1 MRVVYMGTPEFA
13 VPALEALL
21 ASEYEVVLVV
31 TQPDRRGNRGKM
43 TYSPVKETALAQDI
57 PVAQP
62 VRIRT
67 DEDFLQSMESL
78 APDMIVVAAFG
89 QILPKRLLD
98 IPQYGCINIHG
109 SLLPK
114 LRGAAPMQYSILEGH
129 EKTGVT
135 LMRMDEGLDTGDM
148 IAKAELPIEKKNIE
162 ELGEELAARGAE
174 LLMDTIPS
182 ILDGTAVYTPQE
194 EGESTYASRIDKKD
208 GLTDFHRSAEE
219 EERRIRAF
227 YGWPNAYSYYGERM
241 VKFYAAEVLPEAADG
256 APGTVKRVGK
266 KELLINCGEGT
277 LRILELQLQGKKRL
291 AAADFLRGCPLAAGD
306 RFTAE
311 PSPGL

>member
-1 MRVVYMGTPEFA
+1 MRVVYMGTPDFA

-21 ASEYEVVLVV
+21 ASEHEVVLVV

-43 TYSPVKETALAQDI
+43 TFSPVKETALAHDV

-62 VRIRT
+62 LRIRS
-67 DEDFLQSMESL
+67 DEEFLREIEEL

-98 IPQYGCINIHG
+98 IPPYGCINIHG
-109 SLLPK
+109 SLLPQ

-129 EKTGVT
+129 EKTGIT
-135 LMRMDEGLDTGDM
+135 LMRMDEGLDTGDI

-162 ELGEELAARGAE
+162 ELGAELAALGAR
-174 LLMDTIPS
+174 LLTDTIPD
-182 ILDGTAVYTPQE
+182 IVNGTAVYTPQE
-194 EGESTYASRIDKKD
+194 DAASSYASRIDKKD

-227 YGWPNAYSYYGERM
+227 YGWPNAYSYYGDRM
-241 VKFYAAEVLPEAADG
+241 VKFYAAEALPEEANG
-256 APGTVKRVGK
+256 APGTVKRTGK

-277 LRILELQLQGKKRL
+277 LSVLELQLQGKKRL
-291 AAADFLRGCPLAAGD
+291 PVGDFLRGCPIAAGD

-311 PSPGL
+311 PAEKE

>member
-21 ASEYEVVLVV
+21 ASEHEVILVV

-43 TYSPVKETALAQDI
+43 TYSPVKETALAHDI

-62 VRIRT
+62 LRIRS
-67 DEDFLQSMESL
+67 DEAFLEEMEGL

-98 IPQYGCINIHG
+98 IPPYGCINIHG

-148 IAKAELPIEKKNIE
+148 IAAAELPIEKKNID
-162 ELGEELAARGAE
+162 ELGEELASLGAR

-182 ILDGTAVYTPQE
+182 ILNGSAVYTAQDDR
-194 EGESTYASRIDKKD
+194 ESTYASRIDKKD

-227 YGWPNAYSYYGERM
+227 YGWPNAYSYYGDRM
-241 VKFYAAEVLPEAADG
+241 VKFYRAEVLPEEADG
-256 APGTVKRVGK
+256 APGTVKRADK
-266 KELLINCGEGT
+266 NELLINCGEGT

-291 AAADFLRGCPLAAGD
+291 SAGDFLRGCSLASGD

-311 PSPGL
+311 PHQ